1 MSKRISFL
9 LSTLI
14 ILFIIP
20 CIAFS
25 ATIQLPQTGQ
35 TKCYNKSGT
44 EIPCTGTGQDGEIQ
58 AGIGWPSPRF
68 IGNGDGTVTDN
79 LTGLMWV
86 KSPDSTTRRWSK
98 ALDYCN
104 NLNFAGHTDW
114 RLPNVNELESLVN
127 ADVPDTATWLN
138 TQGFTNVQSFYYW
151 SSSTSAY
158 NTNRAWDVNMGS
170 GSMYYFIKGY
180 YDDYV
185 WPVRAGQ

>member
-1 MSKRISFL
+1 MLKRISFF
-9 LSTLI
+9 LSTAI
-14 ILFIIP
+14 IFFIISGVSL
-20 CIAFS
+20 A

-68 IGNGDGTVTDN
+68 ADNGNGTVTDN

-127 ADVPDTATWLN
+127 ADAPDTAAWLN
-138 TQGFTNVQSFYYW
+138 TQGFSNVQSGDYW
-151 SSSTSAY
+151 SSSTNAYSTRSAWY
-158 NTNRAWDVNMGS
+158 VRMWKGFVSSFG
-170 GSMYYFIKGY
+170 KGY
-180 YDDYV
+180 NDSYV

>member
-58 AGIGWPSPRF
+58 AGIGWPNPRF
-68 IGNGDGTVTDN
+68 LDNGDGTITDN

-86 KSPDSTTRRWSK
+86 KSPDSTTRTWTN
-98 ALDYCN
+98 AITYCESLTFVGYN
-104 NLNFAGHTDW
+104 DW

-127 ADVPDTATWLN
+127 ADAPDTAAWLN
-138 TQGFTNVQSFYYW
+138 TQGFSNVQSGDYW
-151 SSSTSAY
+151 SSSTNAYSTRSAWY
-158 NTNRAWDVNMGS
+158 VRMWKGFVSSFG
-170 GSMYYFIKGY
+170 KGY
-180 YDDYV
+180 NDSYV